1 MSPKRIIDYVF
12 LLKKKCILEEG
23 EIGREVGLSPSEVHG
38 MESLSPGERISGHE
52 LSERMDLS
60 PSRGS
65 RVIDHL
71 IAKGLLTR
79 EEDPSDRRAV
89 VLFMTEKG
97 SHVRERLE
105 IAKRACEEK
114 ITARMKSEQI
124 EQIKQGLELL
134 VNVL

>member
-1 MSPKRIIDYVF
+1 MSSKRIIDYVF

-38 MESLSPGERISGHE
+38 MESLSPGERISGHA
-52 LSERMDLS
+52 LSERMGLS

-71 IAKGLLTR
+71 IGKGLLTR

-89 VLFMTEKG
+89 VLHMTEKG
-97 SHVRERLE
+97 SWVRERLE
-105 IAKRACEEK
+105 AVKMACEAK
-114 ITARMKSEQI
+114 ITAQMESEQI
-124 EQIKQGLELL
+124 EQIKQGLKLL